1 MGLMT
6 GKNVVIT
13 GASDGIGRVA
23 AGKLAEAGA
32 NVVMVGRNEAK
43 TIAAARAIMSD
54 IGQRT
59 VTWEI
64 ADLSR
69 QHDVRDLAAR
79 LRDRLNAIDVLINNA
94 GAIFHEREVTRDGL
108 ERTFALNHLAYF
120 TLTLLLLDRLK
131 NAAKTNVPARVLIVS
146 SDAHRRAQLKL
157 DDLQSES
164 NFRPWRTYGNS
175 KLENILFMRS
185 LAARV
190 DSRKI
195 VVNALHPGVVST
207 RFAVS
212 GNGVWGRMMRRTMNI
227 ASISAEE
234 GADTL
239 VWLATDPVIGEKTGL
254 YWEKRSIVTPSNAAL
269 NDENARIL
277 WEESEKIAELDADA
291 LIKQNFPR

>member
-1 MGLMT
+1 MGSMT

-13 GASDGIGRVA
+13 GASDGIGRVTA
-23 AGKLAEAGA
+23 QKLAEAGA

-43 TIAAARAIMSD
+43 TVAAARAIMSD

-79 LRDRLNAIDVLINNA
+79 LRDRLNSIDVLINNA

-131 NAAKTNVPARVLIVS
+131 NAAKTNAPARVLIVS
-146 SDAHRRAQLKL
+146 SDAHRRAQLNL
-157 DDLQSES
+157 GDLQSES

-185 LAARV
+185 LAAKV
-190 DSRKI
+190 DPRKI

-207 RFAVS
+207 RFAVT
-212 GNGVWGRMMRRTMNI
+212 GNGVWGRLMRRTMNL

-239 VWLATDPVIGEKTGL
+239 VWLATDPEIGQKTGL
-254 YWEKRSIVTPSNAAL
+254 YWEKRAVATPSKAAL

-277 WEESEKIAELDADA
+277 WNESEKIAELDADA
-291 LIKQNFPR
+291 LVEQNFPR